1 MGKIKQHFKPNFFIP
16 GAAKSGTTSLHELLD
31 THPEISMSK
40 EKEPVYWNNKLFNE
54 FENLEIS
61 RYLNLFEQ
69 EVKIKGESTT
79 SYMYYDNFI
88 KNVKDNFH
96 QPPKF
101 IFILRNPIDRYISH
115 YNWLKGLGKE
125 KRRIDKIIEEER
137 YLDFKEYNDYPK
149 QYYQFGL
156 YYKWISR
163 FIENFGKENIKIV
176 TFEKLISERLNI
188 INSCYEFLGVSK
200 MDSVNFIKS
209 NKTNKVI
216 FPSMYHFLR
225 KSSIGKMK
233 YTSISKY
240 FLPKKIRT
248 KIKSLMK
255 IAIKNWIS
263 IESKKEILSD
273 KQRKNLRDKYF
284 EDVMSLKNKL
294 NYDFSEWE
302 DFKN

>member
-31 THPEISMSK
+31 THPDISMSK

-69 EVKIKGESTT
+69 KVKIKGESTT

-101 IFILRNPIDRYISH
+101 IFILRNPIDRFISH

-137 YLDFKEYNDYPK
+137 CLDFKEYNDYPK

-188 INSCYEFLGVSK
+188 LNSCYEFLGVSK

-233 YTSISKY
+233 YKSISKY
-240 FLPKKIRT
+240 FVPKKIRT

>member
-31 THPEISMSK
+31 THPDISMSK

-188 INSCYEFLGVSK
+188 LNSCYEFLGVSK

-263 IESKKEILSD
+263 IESKKEIMSD
-273 KQRKNLRDKYF
+273 KQRKKLRDKYF

>member
-31 THPEISMSK
+31 IHPDISMSK
-40 EKEPVYWNNKLFNE
+40 EKEPVYWNNKSFNE

-188 INSCYEFLGVSK
+188 LNSCYEFLGVSK

-263 IESKKEILSD
+263 IESKKEIMSD
-273 KQRKNLRDKYF
+273 KQRKILRDKYF

>member
-31 THPEISMSK
+31 THPDISMSK

-188 INSCYEFLGVSK
+188 LNSCYEFLGVSK

>member
-31 THPEISMSK
+31 THPDISMSK

-61 RYLNLFEQ
+61 RYFNLFEQ
-69 EVKIKGESTT
+69 DVKIKGESTT

-188 INSCYEFLGVSK
+188 LNSCYEFLGVSK

-240 FLPKKIRT
+240 FLPKKIRM

-263 IESKKEILSD
+263 VESKKEILSD
-273 KQRKNLRDKYF
+273 KQRKKLRDKYF

>member
-31 THPEISMSK
+31 THPDISMSK

-188 INSCYEFLGVSK
+188 LNSCYEFLGVSK

-273 KQRKNLRDKYF
+273 KQRKKLRDKYF

>member
-31 THPEISMSK
+31 THPHISMSK

-188 INSCYEFLGVSK
+188 LNSCYEFLGVSK

-233 YTSISKY
+233 YTIISKY
-240 FLPKKIRT
+240 FVPKKIRT

-263 IESKKEILSD
+263 VESKKEILSD
-273 KQRKNLRDKYF
+273 KQRKKLRDKYF

>member
-1 MGKIKQHFKPNFFIP
+1 LGKIKEHFKPNFFIP

-31 THPEISMSK
+31 THPDISMSI

-69 EVKIKGESTT
+69 DVKIKGESTT
-79 SYMYYDNFI
+79 SYMYYESFI
-88 KNVKDNFH
+88 RNVKNNF
-96 QPPKF
+96 QQSPKF

-115 YNWLKGLGKE
+115 CNWLIGLGKE
-125 KRRIDKIIEEER
+125 KRRIDKIIEDER
-137 YLDFKEYNDYPK
+137 CLDFKEYEDYPK

-156 YYKWISR
+156 YNKWISR
-163 FIENFGKENIKIV
+163 FIENFGRENIKIV
-176 TFEKLISERLNI
+176 TFEKLVSERLKI
-188 INSCYEFLGVSK
+188 LNSCYEFLGVDK
-200 MDSVNFIKS
+200 MRSVKFIQS

-216 FPSMYHFLR
+216 FPTIYHFLR
-225 KSSIGKMK
+225 KLSISKMK
-233 YTSISKY
+233 YTRIGKY
-240 FLPKKIRT
+240 LLPKKIRT
-248 KIKSLMK
+248 KIKSLIK

-263 IESKKEILSD
+263 IESKKEIVSN
-273 KQRKNLRDKYF
+273 KYRKKLRGIYF
-284 EDVMSLKNKL
+284 EDIMALKNKL

>member
-31 THPEISMSK
+31 THPDISMSN

-69 EVKIKGESTT
+69 DVKIKGESTT
-79 SYMYYDNFI
+79 SYMYYESFI
-88 KNVKDNFH
+88 RNVKNNF
-96 QPPKF
+96 QQSPKF

-115 YNWLKGLGKE
+115 CNWLKGLGRE
-125 KRRIDKIIEEER
+125 NRRIDEIIKDEK
-137 YLDFKEYNDYPK
+137 YLDFEEYEDYPK

-156 YYKWISR
+156 YNKWISR
-163 FIENFGKENIKIV
+163 FIENFGKGNIKIV
-176 TFEKLISERLNI
+176 TFEKLVSERLNTL
-188 INSCYEFLGVSK
+188 NSCFEFLGVSK
-200 MDSVNFIKS
+200 MRSVKFIKS

-216 FPSMYHFLR
+216 FPTIYHFLR

-233 YTSISKY
+233 YTRVGKY

-248 KIKSLMK
+248 KIKKLIK
-255 IAIKNWIS
+255 IAIKDWIS
-263 IESKKEILSD
+263 IESKKEIISNNY
-273 KQRKNLRDKYF
+273 RKMLKDIYF
-284 EDVMSLKNKL
+284 EDVMALKNKL
-294 NYDFSEWE
+294 NYDFPEWE

>member
-31 THPEISMSK
+31 THPDISMSN

-69 EVKIKGESTT
+69 DVKIKGESTT
-79 SYMYYDNFI
+79 SYMYYESFI
-88 KNVKDNFH
+88 RNVKNNF
-96 QPPKF
+96 QQSPKF

-115 YNWLKGLGKE
+115 SNWLRALGKE
-125 KRRIDKIIEEER
+125 IRRIDEIIKEER
-137 YLDFKEYNDYPK
+137 YLDFEEYEDYPK

-156 YYKWISR
+156 YNKWISR

-176 TFEKLISERLNI
+176 TFEKLVSERLNTL
-188 INSCYEFLGVSK
+188 NSCFEFLGVSK
-200 MDSVNFIKS
+200 MRSVKFIKS

-216 FPSMYHFLR
+216 FPTIYHFLR

-233 YTSISKY
+233 YTRIGKY
-240 FLPKKIRT
+240 FLPKNIRI
-248 KIKSLMK
+248 KIKSLIK

-263 IESKKEILSD
+263 IESKKEIVSY
-273 KQRKNLRDKYF
+273 KYRKMLKDMYF
-284 EDVMSLKNKL
+284 EDVMALKNKL
-294 NYDFSEWE
+294 NYDFPEWE